1 VQRSDDPVETLPLV
15 ETREELP
22 EGQDPSPSVDAYNE
36 SFGTS
41 FTGELLSVSDETTV
55 ADGGAPKLSLLWK
68 SPKFMDETGGDVPT
82 KKLRLSSKVICG
94 ADKQSF
100 SSLQRSVTISDRV
113 IKVPLEALDKKGL
126 DIFCCFLIEYF
137 VVFACFLI

>member
-1 VQRSDDPVETLPLV
+1 
-15 ETREELP
+15 
-22 EGQDPSPSVDAYNE
+22 
-36 SFGTS
+36 
-41 FTGELLSVSDETTV
+41 LLSVSDETTV

-68 SPKFMDETGGDVPT
+68 SPKFMDGTGGDVPT